1 MDIRQLTPD
10 FAVSPQIDPT
20 DVPQIAAAGFKT
32 VICNRPDQEVPV
44 ELGFETMKIAVEAA
58 GLTFINLP
66 TTHQTLSLDM
76 AQHQAH
82 LVDDAGGPVLA
93 YCASG
98 TRSSIIWSFGMAGRL
113 STDEI
118 ISATTK
124 AGYQL
129 GQMRPQLDAI
139 AAQ

>member
-32 VICNRPDQEVPV
+32 VICNRPDEEVPV

-66 TTHQTLSLDM
+66 ATHQTLSLDM
-76 AQHQAH
+76 AQHQAN

>member
-1 MDIRQLTPD
+1 
-10 FAVSPQIDPT
+10 
-20 DVPQIAAAGFKT
+20 
-32 VICNRPDQEVPV
+32 
-44 ELGFETMKIAVEAA
+44 
-58 GLTFINLP
+58 
-66 TTHQTLSLDM
+66 
-76 AQHQAH
+76 
-82 LVDDAGGPVLA
+82 
-93 YCASG
+93 
-98 TRSSIIWSFGMAGRL
+98 MAGRL